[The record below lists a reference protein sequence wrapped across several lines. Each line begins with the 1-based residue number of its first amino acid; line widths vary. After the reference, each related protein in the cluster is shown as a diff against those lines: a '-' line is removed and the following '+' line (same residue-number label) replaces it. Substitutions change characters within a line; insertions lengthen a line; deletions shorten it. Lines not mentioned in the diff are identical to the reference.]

1 MASGMAFIQI
11 VVPQQSFHDEELMY
25 LKSYFAAAGAMV
37 LVAGTEMTPMRGML
51 NRLMTPDNT
60 IASISVTSIDAL
72 LILGGNGSPRY
83 LWADEVLQRKIQQ
96 ASAKGKVIGATG
108 LSGVVLAH
116 AGVLQGKKAAA
127 VSQAAVVNEYKRCGV
142 PYVSDSLVISDTIV
156 TTTGPEQTKVFASTI
171 MGMIVALARQR
182 KKAHY
187 AHRRE

>member
-1 MASGMAFIQI
+1 MAFIQI
-11 VVPQQSFHDEELMY
+11 VVPQQSFHDDELMY

-37 LVAGTEMTPMRGML
+37 LVASSEMAPMRGML
-51 NRLMTPDNT
+51 NRMVTPDNT

-96 ASAKGKVIGATG
+96 ALVKGKVIGATG

-116 AGVLQGKKAAA
+116 AGVLQGKKAAG
-127 VSQAAVVNEYKRCGV
+127 VSQVAVVNEYKRCGV
-142 PYVSDSLVISDTIV
+142 PYVSDPLVVSDTIV
-156 TTTGPEQTKVFASTI
+156 TTSGPEQTKVFASTI

-187 AHRRE
+187 AHRHE